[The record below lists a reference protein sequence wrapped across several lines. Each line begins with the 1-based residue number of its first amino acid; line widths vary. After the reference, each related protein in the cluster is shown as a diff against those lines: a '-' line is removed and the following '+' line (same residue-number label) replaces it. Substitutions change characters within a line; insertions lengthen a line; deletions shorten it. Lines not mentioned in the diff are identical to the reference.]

1 MSDTGDA
8 TTDKP
13 TLSALLRRADLR
25 LRLAS
30 SREGLPPEALERE
43 IRWVHSSDLADPTPF
58 LSDGLA
64 LLTTGTQFNDENPT
78 SFDDYVIRLQR
89 RGVVALGF
97 GTEVVREGI
106 PERLRK
112 ACETHG
118 IPLFEVPY
126 VTPFIAI
133 ARANAEAIAA
143 LSYARRSWALSAQ
156 RAISLAALRP
166 NGLGATLAELS
177 RQLGAWVGLFDAS
190 GGLARQHPEAGL
202 SESTAASLGDEV
214 RSVLRRNARAG
225 SSLRIEQTSF
235 SLQTLGRG
243 GRLRGVIAIGGGDLD
258 QEGRGLVTSVVA
270 MAGLALEQQQN
281 LQRARTQLRAGVLQA
296 LRAENPSLAMKL
308 AREVFGPLPSPPL
321 SIAIASSGTA
331 AISPLAEW
339 LELRAEEHAGA
350 MFFGRC
356 DDALVLILGAGADDA
371 VFADMTE
378 LFDVRLGVA
387 EHAHWEDFSTGYSQ
401 ALLARKRGHDPVSTF
416 SEVSRGGIRSVFAT
430 ADARTFADASLA
442 PLRAFDEREGSEL
455 ESAVSAWL
463 ANDCSYETTA
473 RVLHVHRH
481 TVRARIVQAEKVLK
495 KDLSQFATR
504 AELWAA
510 FEAASGSETT

>member
-1 MSDTGDA
+1 MGGTGDSTA
-8 TTDKP
+8 DRP
-13 TLSALLRRADLR
+13 TLSALLGRTDLG

-30 SREGLPPEALERE
+30 SPESLPPGALEQDV
-43 IRWVHSSDLADPTPF
+43 RWVHSSDLADPTPF

-64 LLTTGTQFNDENPT
+64 LLTTGTQFTDESPA
-78 SFDDYVIRLQR
+78 SFDDYVARLKR

-106 PERLRK
+106 PEPLRA
-112 ACETHG
+112 ACQAHS

-166 NGLGATLAELS
+166 NALGATLTELS

-190 GGLARQHPEAGL
+190 GSLTRQHPEAGL
-202 SESTAASLGDEV
+202 SESTMGALSDEV
-214 RSVLRRNARAG
+214 RGVLRRNARAG
-225 SSLRIEQTSF
+225 SSFRIEQTSF

-243 GRLRGVIAIGGGDLD
+243 GRLRGVIAIGGGELD
-258 QEGRGLVTSVVA
+258 QESRGLVTSVVA

-296 LRAENPSLAMKL
+296 LRAQNPTLAAKL
-308 AREVFGPLPSPPL
+308 AREVFGPLPAPPL
-321 SIAIASSGTA
+321 TIGVTSAGSTAIA
-331 AISPLAEW
+331 PLAEW
-339 LELRAEEHAGA
+339 LELRAEEQQGA
-350 MFFGRC
+350 LFFGRC
-356 DDALVLILGAGADDA
+356 DDALVLLLGAGGNGA

-387 EHAHWEDFSTGYSQ
+387 EHAHWDDFSTGYEQ
-401 ALLARKRGHDPVSTF
+401 ALLARKRGRDSVSVF
-416 SEVSRGGIRSVFAT
+416 SEVSRAGIRAVLDT
-430 ADARTFADASLA
+430 ADARTFARASLA
-442 PLRAFDEREGSEL
+442 PLRALDERERSEL
-455 ESAVSAWL
+455 ENSLRVWL
-463 ANDCSYETTA
+463 ANNCSYETTA
-473 RVLHVHRH
+473 RVLRVHRH
-481 TVRARIVQAEKVLK
+481 TVRARIAQAEKVLK
-495 KDLSQFATR
+495 RDLSHFGTR

-510 FEAASGSETT
+510 FEATSDELA